1 MSTFNLNALHI
12 STQFFLLPK
21 RLVGA
26 GGATIGYSVVS
37 LGASEGAST
46 TFGSVG
52 ASVLGSFAGL
62 MGASA
67 TFGSVGASVLGS
79 FAGSMGVFRAFES
92 FGGSTVVSV
101 GLVTIASTQII
112 EPVS

>member
-52 ASVLGSFAGL
+52 ASVLGSFAG
-62 MGASA
+62 
-67 TFGSVGASVLGS
+67 
-79 FAGSMGVFRAFES
+79 SMGVFRAFES
-92 FGGSTVVSV
+92 FGSSTVVSV